1 MKREFLLFAFLISLI
16 SMNTEAQH
24 QSKLDSLTFSLET
37 QTDSL
42 KIYTYGE
49 MLSLVLDSDTIAA
62 QTILAAQW
70 DVAKNMDVPKLM
82 ALAKRDEARFY
93 FEQANYR
100 EAKKLLKEGEELF
113 LQAKDSIGFANILD
127 DLSKIAFYEGEVN
140 RAQELALFAI
150 QIKERLN
157 ASDSELIKGYI
168 SLGNYQSNT
177 RRYETSL
184 KYYRMANTL
193 AIRTSDSTMIAKSN
207 HMLGINMQWLGRYGE
222 AIDYLRTSMAFNK
235 KLGKDKDWVKTLN
248 SLGFTYFKMDS
259 LTKAKQI
266 FKQALSLNQ
275 ATNDRINQLYNY
287 TNLGEVSLREKAPK
301 EAIENFSKAI
311 EIMKETNRMVYIHFN
326 YKKLS
331 DAYAMLNN
339 YERAYHFR
347 TLHQNLKDSIYSKE
361 NIEKLNKLELKY
373 ETEKKQAALAL
384 QGEEIKT
391 LNEKVKVDK
400 LTKGLYG
407 GGALAGLALSGL
419 LFFVF
424 RQRIKKN
431 KLAREKQEVI
441 YKQEIAF
448 KKKEL
453 ASQTLHL
460 VQKNTFLQELK
471 ENLESLKSSPEKFK
485 IEFRRIV
492 MLLKKE
498 STTDKDWNVFKS
510 YFSEVHDNFDN
521 KLKAIY
527 QDISEKDLRLAS
539 FIKMNLSTKE
549 IAALLNVLP
558 QSVLTS
564 KYRLKKKLGIP
575 KDTDIYHFLMDI
587 T

>member
-1 MKREFLLFAFLISLI
+1 
-16 SMNTEAQH
+16 MNAEAQD
-24 QSKLDSLTFSLET
+24 QLKLDSLTYSLKT
-37 QTDSL
+37 QTDLL
-42 KIYTYGE
+42 KVYTYSE
-49 MLSLVLDSDTIAA
+49 MLALVSDSDTVAA
-62 QTILAAQW
+62 KDILTKQW
-70 DVAKNMDVPKLM
+70 DLAKNMDVPKLM
-82 ALAKRDEARFY
+82 AIAKRDKARFY
-93 FEQANYR
+93 YKQTNYSA
-100 EAKKLLKEGEELF
+100 AKKLLKEGEALF
-113 LQAKDSIGFANILD
+113 IRANDSIGFANILD

-140 RAQELALFAI
+140 TAQELALNAI
-150 QIKERLN
+150 QIKEKLG
-157 ASDSELIKGYI
+157 APDKDLINGYI

-177 RRYETSL
+177 RLYETSL
-184 KYYRMANTL
+184 KYYKMANSL
-193 AIRTSDSTMIAKSN
+193 AIKASDTAMIAKSN
-207 HMLGINMQWLGRYGE
+207 YMLGLNMQWLKRYGE
-222 AIDYLRTSMAFNK
+222 AIDYLQTSMAHNK
-235 KLGKDKDWVKTLN
+235 KLGNDNDWVNTLN

-266 FKQALSLNQ
+266 FRQALSHNK
-275 ATNDRINQLYNY
+275 ATQNRVNQLYNY
-287 TNLGEVSLREKAPK
+287 TNLGEVSLREKAPN

-311 EIMKETNRMVYIHFN
+311 EIMKETNRLVYVHFN

-347 TLHQNLKDSIYSKE
+347 TLHQTLKDSIYSKE
-361 NIEKLNKLELKY
+361 NIEKLNNLELKY
-373 ETEKKQAALAL
+373 ETEKKEAALAL

-391 LNEKVKVDK
+391 LNEKAKVDK

-407 GGALAGLALSGL
+407 GGALVGLVLSGL
-419 LFFVF
+419 LFFGF

-431 KLAREKQEVI
+431 RLERERQEEI

-471 ENLESLKSSPEKFK
+471 ENLEGLKSSPEKFK
-485 IEFRRIV
+485 MEFRRIV

-498 STTDKDWNVFKS
+498 SSTDKDWEVFKS

-521 KLKAIY
+521 KLKAIH
-527 QDISEKDLRLAS
+527 QEISEKDLRLAS

-549 IAALLNVLP
+549 IATLLNVLP

-575 KDTDIYHFLMDI
+575 KDTDIYNFLMNVN
-587 T
+587 